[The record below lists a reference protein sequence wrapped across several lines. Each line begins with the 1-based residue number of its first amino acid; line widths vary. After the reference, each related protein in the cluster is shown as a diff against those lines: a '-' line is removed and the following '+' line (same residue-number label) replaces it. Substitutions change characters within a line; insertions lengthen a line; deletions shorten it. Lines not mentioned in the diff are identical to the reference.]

1 MMHHLAKEGER
12 HGLDLGICGELGGQE
27 DLIPLWVAMGY
38 RKLSMVASDILSR
51 RRCLSKLTLPQCEG
65 VLHEILEMRDER
77 HIRPFLQSIR

>member
-1 MMHHLAKEGER
+1 
-12 HGLDLGICGELGGQE
+12 
-27 DLIPLWVAMGY
+27 MGY

-65 VLHEILEMRDER
+65 VLREILEMRDER

>member
-65 VLHEILEMRDER
+65 VLREILEMRDER